1 LRAIKFPPSGG
12 ANVQVYEA
20 KRRRTDMAATF
31 DVARERLVSDVKA
44 VLTDTEE
51 IMQAATGES
60 KEKVAAIKPRIEA
73 NLQRAKARLR
83 EIEQGVEM
91 RARESVK
98 QVDVYAH
105 EHPWQT
111 AGIAAATG
119 AAVGAIVALLF
130 ARR

>member
-1 LRAIKFPPSGG
+1 
-12 ANVQVYEA
+12 
-20 KRRRTDMAATF
+20 MAPTL

-51 IMQAATGES
+51 MVQAATAES
-60 KEKVAAIKPRIEA
+60 KEKVAAVKPRLEA
-73 NLQRAKARLR
+73 SLQRARTRLSDM
-83 EIEQGVEM
+83 EAGVEA
-91 RARESVK
+91 RAKETVR

-119 AAVGAIVALLF
+119 AAVGAIVALLV

>member
-1 LRAIKFPPSGG
+1 
-12 ANVQVYEA
+12 
-20 KRRRTDMAATF
+20 MAATF

-83 EIEQGVEM
+83 EMEGAVEL
-91 RARESVK
+91 RARESVR

-119 AAVGAIVALLF
+119 AAVGALVALLF

>member
-1 LRAIKFPPSGG
+1 
-12 ANVQVYEA
+12 
-20 KRRRTDMAATF
+20 MAATF